1 MQQRYVL
8 AGVLFLS
15 LGIAFTLR
23 MTFPLVLTQ
32 MVYVPNADK
41 KNDTY
46 NPNGELICPI
56 KGISEER
63 QDETVNWVSAKIN
76 GMFYDLTLSI
86 GQFIF

>member
-1 MQQRYVL
+1 M
-8 AGVLFLS
+8 LFLS

-32 MVYVPNADK
+32 MVYIPNADK
-41 KNDTY
+41 KNDTN

-56 KGISEER
+56 KGKER

-76 GMFYDLTLSI
+76 GMFYDLALSI